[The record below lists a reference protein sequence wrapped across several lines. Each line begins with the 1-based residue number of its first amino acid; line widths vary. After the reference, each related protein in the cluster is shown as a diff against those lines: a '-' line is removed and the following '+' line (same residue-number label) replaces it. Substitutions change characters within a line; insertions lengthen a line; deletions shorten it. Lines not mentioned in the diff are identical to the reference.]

1 MSDGMIGGF
10 KTTKTGRIQV
20 LRRKREIV
28 VVFCLTLCE
37 KLRTLGPTGD
47 AS

>member
-10 KTTKTGRIQV
+10 KTTKTGRFQV
-20 LRRKREIV
+20 LRGKREIV
-28 VVFCLTLCE
+28 VVFCLSLCE
-37 KLRTLGPTGD
+37 KLQTLGLTGD